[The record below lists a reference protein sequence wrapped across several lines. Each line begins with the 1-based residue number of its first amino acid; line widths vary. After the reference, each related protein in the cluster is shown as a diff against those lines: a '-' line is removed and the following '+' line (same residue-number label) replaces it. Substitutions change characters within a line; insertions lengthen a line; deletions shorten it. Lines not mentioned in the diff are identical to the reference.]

1 MKVGILTFH
10 ASHNYGSMLQAYA
23 LQNVISQLGYDCE
36 IINFRT
42 IRQRRCFKPFWREYH
57 KIDMLK
63 TLVRLPRISYDA
75 YIKYRLFEKFLKDDL
90 KLSTVEYKSYSDLE
104 TGAQGYYAYV
114 SGSDQIWNVSCYDWD
129 KAYGLGFVKNGRR
142 IAYAPSMG
150 PIPEQEVV
158 TRTDNMNLLGEYLT
172 KYDAISVREP
182 KAAHIVKNL
191 TGQNAQLTLDPTLL
205 LTSSDWLKLDSR
217 DALIKGDYIL
227 LYSPWQNEAL
237 YQEAIAIGEKF
248 KTKIVVTLPYDYSH
262 YRNNPNIIFKIAT
275 GPKEFLNL
283 IRHARLVIGAS
294 FHAAAFAVIFKRQ
307 LYAYNGMEDSR
318 VLSLLS
324 LTGLEQFAEKPKHF
338 FTARDLNQIYTV
350 VDSKMAIAIK
360 SSHKFLIEALK
371 S

>member
-1 MKVGILTFH
+1 M
-10 ASHNYGSMLQAYA
+10 
-23 LQNVISQLGYDCE
+23 
-36 IINFRT
+36 
-42 IRQRRCFKPFWREYH
+42 
-57 KIDMLK
+57 
-63 TLVRLPRISYDA
+63 
-75 YIKYRLFEKFLKDDL
+75 
-90 KLSTVEYKSYSDLE
+90 
-104 TGAQGYYAYV
+104 
-114 SGSDQIWNVSCYDWD
+114 
-129 KAYGLGFVKNGRR
+129 
-142 IAYAPSMG
+142 
-150 PIPEQEVV
+150 
-158 TRTDNMNLLGEYLT
+158 
-172 KYDAISVREP
+172 
-182 KAAHIVKNL
+182 
-191 TGQNAQLTLDPTLL
+191 
-205 LTSSDWLKLDSR
+205 
-217 DALIKGDYIL
+217 
-227 LYSPWQNEAL
+227 
-237 YQEAIAIGEKF
+237 
-248 KTKIVVTLPYDYSH
+248 VTLPYDYTH